1 MHLHGAVFGPAA
13 GVSEGLISVAMVV
26 FLRVVGVKPA
36 VSEPVRAAWEKM
48 DLKVLNDLLT
58 KAFGLGVVGRRGSID
73 GSDL

>member
-1 MHLHGAVFGPAA
+1 
-13 GVSEGLISVAMVV
+13 MVV